1 MRSFQFPG
9 RSVAYGAHGM
19 AATSSPLATISA
31 LDVLRNGGNSIDAAV
46 TASAV
51 LCITEPHMTG
61 IGGDCFALIGKNDGT
76 IEGINGSGRASA
88 KADAEWLKA
97 SCLTAIDPKSVHAVT
112 VPGAIDAWSALLAR
126 HGTMDLK
133 EALKPAIRLAEEGVP
148 TTPRVAADWAQD
160 ETDLARDEG
169 ARLHYFK
176 NGRVPK
182 TGEVMC
188 YPALAQTL
196 RWIAERG
203 RDGFYEG
210 AIAEDIVAHLR
221 LRGSLLTLEDF
232 AATRSS
238 WVEPIA
244 TEFAG
249 AELVEIPPNGS
260 GLTAL
265 IALNILKQ
273 FDMAKYGA
281 ASPERYHLQIEALK
295 LAWVLR
301 NRHIADPDAMTVAP
315 AQLLCDKVA
324 LELADR
330 IDMRRALVSPGNL
343 AAMPGSD
350 TVYLTVADKD
360 GMAVSFINSIYWS
373 FGSGIVTPKSGI
385 ALQNRGANFVTIPG
399 HPNCIGP
406 GKRPLHT
413 IIPAM
418 VRRRGRIDMSFG
430 VMGGAYQ
437 PMGHLAVMLNRYV
450 YGMDVQTALD
460 FPRLFP
466 QEGKVEV
473 EAGIDSALRR
483 GLAERGHDL
492 VDASEPLGGGQA
504 ILFERA
510 LDVLAGGSDFR
521 KDGLALG
528 Y

>member
-1 MRSFQFPG
+1 MRNFQLPG
-9 RSVAYGAHGM
+9 RSVAYGIHGM
-19 AATSSPLATISA
+19 AATSSPLATVAA
-31 LDVLRNGGNSIDAAV
+31 LDVLKNGGNSVDAAV

-88 KADAEWLKA
+88 RADAGWLKA
-97 SCLTAIDPKSVHAVT
+97 SGLNAIDPKSVHAVT
-112 VPGAIDAWSALLAR
+112 VPGAIDAWAALLAR

-133 EALKPAIRLAEEGVP
+133 EALRPAIRHAEEGVP

-160 ETDLARDEG
+160 ADELSADEG
-169 ARLHYFK
+169 ARLHYLK
-176 NGRVPK
+176 DGKPPQV
-182 TGEVMC
+182 GAVMR
-188 YPALAQTL
+188 YKALAQTL
-196 RWIAERG
+196 RLIAEKG

-210 AIAEDIVAHLR
+210 AIAEEIVTHLAA
-221 LRGSLLTLEDF
+221 RGSLLTMDDF
-232 AATRSS
+232 AVTRSS

-244 TEFAG
+244 TAFAG
-249 AELVEIPPNGS
+249 VELLEIPPNGS

-273 FDMAKYGA
+273 FDMARYGE

-301 NRHIADPDAMTVAP
+301 NRHIADQDAMTIAP
-315 AQLLCDKVA
+315 ATLLSDKIA
-324 LELADR
+324 GELAGR
-330 IDMRRALVSPGNL
+330 IDMKRALVSPENL
-343 AAMPGSD
+343 IAMPGSD

-373 FGSGIVTPKSGI
+373 FGSGIVTPRSGI
-385 ALQNRGANFVTIPG
+385 ALQNRGTDFVTEPG

-437 PMGHLAVMLNRYV
+437 PMGHLGVMLNRYV
-450 YGMDVQTALD
+450 YGMDVQAALD
-460 FPRLFP
+460 FPRAFP
-466 QEGKVEV
+466 QQGLVEV
-473 EAGIDSALRR
+473 EAGIDAALRR
-483 GLAERGHDL
+483 GLAARGHDL

-504 ILFERA
+504 ILFDRA
-510 LDVLAGGSDFR
+510 LNVLAGGSDFR